1 MSERIFL
8 LSQYP
13 EIALILWD
21 FNTDEIEESVLFFTF
36 AKELNTS
43 IKVCSVMRKSDSLTN
58 FLKSIMKVFL
68 SLSSGNNNLSEQ
80 TALFRKYN

>member
-21 FNTDEIEESVLFFTF
+21 FNTDEIEESVLFFYIR
-36 AKELNTS
+36 KR
-43 IKVCSVMRKSDSLTN
+43 IKYLHQGLLSDEEVGLIN
-58 FLKSIMKVFL
+58 E
-68 SLSSGNNNLSEQ
+68 LSE
-80 TALFRKYN
+80 KYNEGVSLLEQR

>member
-21 FNTDEIEESVLFFTF
+21 FNTDEIEESVLFFYIR
-36 AKELNTS
+36 KRIKYLYQDLLNDEEVGL
-43 IKVCSVMRKSDSLTN
+43 IN
-58 FLKSIMKVFL
+58 E
-68 SLSSGNNNLSEQ
+68 LSE
-80 TALFRKYN
+80 RYNEGVSLLKQR